1 MDNLYITLLDP
12 SGNLHREID
21 NAFKQY
27 LPESVQQRFMVA
39 QTTLQELKYPYDE
52 FDCIVSPA
60 NSYGRLD
67 GGYVPLLILLST
79 FGL

>member
-12 SGNLHREID
+12 SGSLHREID

-27 LPESVQQRFMVA
+27 LPESVQQHFMVA

-67 GGYVPLLILLST
+67 GGYVIPTSLWKPCL
-79 FGL
+79 

>member
-1 MDNLYITLLDP
+1 MDNLYITVLDP
-12 SGNLHREID
+12 SSTMHEELDR
-21 NAFKQY
+21 AFKKY

-39 QTTLQELKYPYDE
+39 QTTLQDLKYPYSE

-67 GGYVPLLILLST
+67 GGYDI
-79 FGL
+79 